1 MIFCR
6 FRKSGLVSLGIVEGD
21 GVRAIEGL
29 TFDKYTLASS
39 RHRLD
44 RRNAQRA

>member
-6 FRKSGLVSLGIVEGD
+6 FRKARVVSYGIVEGD
-21 GVRAIEGL
+21 GVRAIDGAP
-29 TFDKYTLASS
+29 FDNYTLASS

-44 RRNAQRA
+44 RRNSQRA